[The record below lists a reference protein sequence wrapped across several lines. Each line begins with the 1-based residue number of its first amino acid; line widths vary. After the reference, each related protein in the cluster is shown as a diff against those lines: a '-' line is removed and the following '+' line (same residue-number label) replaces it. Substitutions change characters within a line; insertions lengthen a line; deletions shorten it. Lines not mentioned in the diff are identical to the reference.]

1 MSVLCGGPDWPT
13 AVLCGILRADLR
25 QMLLGLSPVFLLT
38 APTSMAGAFQ
48 LKVGEGEG

>member
-1 MSVLCGGPDWPT
+1 
-13 AVLCGILRADLR
+13 VLCGILRADLR

-48 LKVGEGEG
+48 LKVWMGAWARAGARD